1 MVIKG
6 NVFNANNEITGVA
19 NLMQYARLY
28 ANLNGASGLGYT
40 ITYLFL
46 VGFTVIYFAKYIGRF
61 IRIAFLTLIA
71 PLITLTYPID
81 KLNDGQAQAFNMWLK
96 EFTFNVLIQPFHLLI
111 YMIFISSAL
120 EFANSNIIYT
130 IVVLGFMTQAEK
142 LLRKMFGFEKAS
154 TMGAFSGAAA
164 GSMLA
169 NVAGKIGNKVA
180 KGKGGSGGNGGS
192 GGSGD
197 GASQP
202 DRIRAKEDPYDGL
215 NPRDGNGQ
223 SQQNNNE
230 PIQNSGN
237 NFNNNDLDE
246 EGKQ

>member
-1 MVIKG
+1 
-6 NVFNANNEITGVA
+6 
-19 NLMQYARLY
+19 
-28 ANLNGASGLGYT
+28 
-40 ITYLFL
+40 
-46 VGFTVIYFAKYIGRF
+46 
-61 IRIAFLTLIA
+61 
-71 PLITLTYPID
+71 
-81 KLNDGQAQAFNMWLK
+81 
-96 EFTFNVLIQPFHLLI
+96 
-111 YMIFISSAL
+111 
-120 EFANSNIIYT
+120 
-130 IVVLGFMTQAEK
+130 
-142 LLRKMFGFEKAS
+142 MFGFEKAS

-246 EGKQ
+246 EGKTIESERAALDSLLDEGTTPGADWSDDDYKAYQELEKSKKNKSKIQFQCRNKIQNLRQKIAMI